1 MIKIGLL
8 GCGNVGHIIATHAE
22 SIRVAAVFDIL
33 PGRAEEL
40 AALCHARPYT
50 DFDAFMRED
59 FSIVVE
65 AASVDAVRIYGEAV
79 LRSGRDIIVLS
90 GGALADDEFRE
101 HLVEVAREAG
111 KKIRIPSGAIIGL
124 DNLKIGQ
131 VSPPSRLLLRT
142 TKPPA
147 SLGMTAEAR
156 TEIFKGLAHDC
167 IKQYPKN
174 INVAVALGLAAGRDA
189 DVELWVDPAA
199 ERNIHEIFVEGDFGD
214 IYVRVRN
221 VPSPDNPAT
230 SYMAALSILTLL
242 KNLENPLVV
251 GT

>member
-1 MIKIGLL
+1 
-8 GCGNVGHIIATHAE
+8 
-22 SIRVAAVFDIL
+22 
-33 PGRAEEL
+33 
-40 AALCHARPYT
+40 
-50 DFDAFMRED
+50 
-59 FSIVVE
+59 
-65 AASVDAVRIYGEAV
+65 
-79 LRSGRDIIVLS
+79 
-90 GGALADDEFRE
+90 
-101 HLVEVAREAG
+101 
-111 KKIRIPSGAIIGL
+111 
-124 DNLKIGQ
+124 
-131 VSPPSRLLLRT
+131 
-142 TKPPA
+142 
-147 SLGMTAEAR
+147 MTAEAR
-156 TEIFKGLAHDC
+156 TEIFKGGLAHDC

-199 ERNIHEIFVEGDFGD
+199 ERNIHEIFVEGGDFGGD

>member
-8 GCGNVGHIIATHAE
+8 GCGNVGHIIAAHAE
-22 SIRVAAVFDIL
+22 SIRIVAVFDII

-50 DFDAFMRED
+50 DFDAFLRED

-65 AASVDAVRIYGEAV
+65 AASVDAVRRYGEAV
-79 LRSGRDIIVLS
+79 LRAGRDIIVLS
-90 GGALADDEFRE
+90 GGALADVEFRD
-101 HLVEVAREAG
+101 HLVDVAREAG

-131 VSPPSRLLLRT
+131 VSPPTKLLLRT

-147 SLGMTAEAR
+147 SLGLPVAER

-221 VPSPDNPAT
+221 VPSPENPAT

>member
-8 GCGNVGHIIATHAE
+8 GCGNVGKIIATHAE
-22 SIRVAAVFDIL
+22 SIQIVAVFDII
-33 PGRAEEL
+33 PERAERL
-40 AALCHARPYT
+40 AALCHARAYT
-50 DFDAFMRED
+50 DFAAFMQED

-65 AASVDAVRIYGEAV
+65 AASVEAVWRYAEVV

-90 GGALADDEFRE
+90 GGALADEEFRE
-101 HLVEVAREAG
+101 RLIEVAREASR
-111 KKIRIPSGAIIGL
+111 KIRIPSGAITGL

-131 VSPPSRLLLRT
+131 VSPPTKLLLRT

-147 SLGMTAEAR
+147 SLGMTATAR
-156 TEIFKGLAHDC
+156 MEIFKGLAQDC
-167 IKQYPKN
+167 IRQYPRN
-174 INVAVALGLAAGRDA
+174 INVAVALGLAAGREA
-189 DVELWVDPAA
+189 DVELWVDPAV
-199 ERNIHEIFVEGDFGD
+199 ERNIHEIFAEGDFGE
-214 IYVRVRN
+214 IYIRVRN

-242 KNLENPLVV
+242 KNLDNPLVV